1 MNSPMNPL
9 VLAGS
14 AGLPDGISLL
24 SVFAV
29 IIPVAI
35 VTVLLRQIPFTA
47 VRLLKGSPLMGLLAM
62 TMPVG
67 VMVVLVMYTLY
78 GSLETPGGLVA
89 ALIASIGTLVLHWW
103 RRNPGLSIMGGT
115 ALYMVL
121 VNLVW

>member
-1 MNSPMNPL
+1 MNCPTNPL

-14 AGLPDGISLL
+14 AGLPDGVSLL

-35 VTVLLRQIPFTA
+35 VTVLLRQIPFAA
-47 VRLLKGSPLMGLLAM
+47 VRLLNGSPLMGLLAM

-78 GSLETPGGLVA
+78 GSLEAPGGLVA

-103 RRNPGLSIMGGT
+103 RRNSGLSIMGGT

>member
-1 MNSPMNPL
+1 MNPL

-35 VTVLLRQIPFTA
+35 VTVLLRQIPFAA
-47 VRLLKGSPLMGLLAM
+47 VRLLNGSPLMGLLAM

-78 GSLETPGGLVA
+78 GSLEAPGGLVA
-89 ALIASIGTLVLHWW
+89 ALIASIGTLVLHWL

>member
-35 VTVLLRQIPFTA
+35 VTVLLRQIPFAA

-78 GSLETPGGLVA
+78 GSLEAPGGLVA
-89 ALIASIGTLVLHWW
+89 ALIASIGKLVLHWW